1 MDREVSKAVPRAWRT
16 VAVALVGI
24 IAGGAVVAL
33 SPAFGK
39 GGGGTLSGKTHVDV
53 KIASLSPT
61 SPSHLTTLMKCP
73 KGNVA
78 LGGGVDFQ
86 DPDAQVKVTSNGPV
100 IGTSKGL
107 ADAGPGL
114 SPAAKAWKVH
124 VINQSD
130 PPTGYTYAVGVI
142 CGNVK

>member
-1 MDREVSKAVPRAWRT
+1 MEEKVRKTVPAAWRT
-16 VAVALVGI
+16 VAVVLVGVL
-24 IAGGAVVAL
+24 AGAITL
-33 SPAFGK
+33 SPAFGR

-53 KIASLSPT
+53 KLASISPT
-61 SPSHLTTLMKCP
+61 NPRELTTLMKCP

-86 DPDAQVKVTSNGPV
+86 DPNAQVKVTTNSPV
-100 IGTSKGL
+100 IGTAKHL
-107 ADAGPGL
+107 VDAGPGL
-114 SPAAKAWKVH
+114 SPSSRAWEVH

-130 PPTGYTYAVGVI
+130 PPKGYEYAVGII

>member
-1 MDREVSKAVPRAWRT
+1 MEAKVRKTVPAAWRT
-16 VAVALVGI
+16 VAVMLVGVV
-24 IAGGAVVAL
+24 AGAIAL
-33 SPAFGK
+33 SPAFGR

-53 KIASLSPT
+53 KLASISPT
-61 SPSHLTTLMKCP
+61 NPRELTTLMKCP

-86 DPDAQVKVTSNGPV
+86 DPNAQVKVTTNSPV
-100 IGTSKGL
+100 IGTAKNPV
-107 ADAGPGL
+107 DAGPGL
-114 SPAAKAWKVH
+114 SPSSRAWEVH

-130 PPTGYTYAVGVI
+130 PPKGYEYAVSVI